1 MNVLIIGIDGYIG
14 WSLALHLL
22 DRGFSVFGID
32 NFKRR
37 DYANSAIPIANMK
50 NRLNAVKDNYNKRIE
65 FFNID
70 VSNRVRYEELKQIF
84 ISIKPQTV
92 IHLGE
97 IPSAAYSMID
107 AWRATEVQINNI
119 IGTLNILYCM
129 KETCPDTHLVKLGTM
144 GEYGTPNVDIPEGF
158 FEIEYNNRKDRLP
171 FPKQAGSWYHQSKVH
186 DTNNI
191 MMACRIWGLRSTDVM
206 QGVVYG
212 TNVLEVSDERLYTR
226 LDFDECFGTVIHR
239 FCCQAVIE
247 YPLTVY
253 GNGNQKRGFL
263 PLSDALQCLTLSIE
277 NPPVK
282 GEYRTLNQF
291 DEVYSVLELAQ
302 RVKKICK
309 NDGIDVLINNIK
321 NPRVEKESHYYNPEH
336 KLLFDLGYSPLKDL
350 DGQIQSM
357 LSALSGY
364 TTKIEEEKECLF
376 PKTSWKN

>member
-14 WSLALHLL
+14 WPLALHLIE
-22 DRGFSVFGID
+22 RGYSVFGID

-37 DYANSAIPIANMK
+37 HYANSAIPIANMS
-50 NRLNAVKDNYNKRIE
+50 NRLNAVKDNHNKNIE

-70 VSNRVRYEELKQIF
+70 VSSRLQYVELKQIL
-84 ISIKPQTV
+84 ITIKPQSI

-107 AWRATEVQINNI
+107 VRRAAEVQINNI
-119 IGTLNILYCM
+119 IGTLNVLYAI
-129 KETCPDTHLVKLGTM
+129 KETCPEAHLVKLGTM

-158 FEIEYNNRKDRLP
+158 FEIEYNSRKDCLP

-191 MMACRIWGLRSTDVM
+191 MMACKIWGLKSTDVM

-212 TNVLEVSDERLYTR
+212 TNVSEVVDERLYTR
-226 LDFDECFGTVIHR
+226 LDFDEYFGTVIHR
-239 FCCQAVIE
+239 FCCQAVINS
-247 YPLTVY
+247 PLTVY

-277 NPPVK
+277 NPPDE

-291 DEVYSVLELAQ
+291 DEVYSILELAQ
-302 RVKKICK
+302 RIKKICK
-309 NDGIDVLINNIK
+309 SDGIDVLINNIK
-321 NPRVEKESHYYNPEH
+321 NPRVEKENHYYNPEH

-350 DGQIQSM
+350 DGQIRNM
-357 LSALSGY
+357 LSVLSKY
-364 TTKIEEEKECLF
+364 SSRIEEEKGRLF
-376 PKTSWKN
+376 PKTNWKD